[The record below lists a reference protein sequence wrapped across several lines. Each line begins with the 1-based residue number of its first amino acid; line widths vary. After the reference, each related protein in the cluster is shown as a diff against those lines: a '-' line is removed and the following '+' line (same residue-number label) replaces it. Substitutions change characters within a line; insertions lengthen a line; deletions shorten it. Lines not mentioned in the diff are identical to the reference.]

1 MHLISLAEKCNT
13 GHRREAT
20 NLVCIYWFW
29 RQLSSADESEQD
41 REVTKASKRHQP
53 SCRDRCDS
61 VEQMQTQVGKRSS
74 CIEMPPSHDIC
85 RDNKEI
91 LRLPQSAVEW
101 QIVFFLIKHKGEKH
115 NTWHYV
121 WYLYLNFRAKL
132 SVLSDCSRW
141 CSWVTQEWV
150 RPPSSSATARDTQTR
165 K

>member
-1 MHLISLAEKCNT
+1 MHLISLAEKCET
-13 GHRREAT
+13 GHRRNAT
-20 NLVCIYWFW
+20 NLVCIYWFR

-41 REVTKASKRHQP
+41 REVTNASKRHQP

-74 CIEMPPSHDIC
+74 CIEMPPSHE
-85 RDNKEI
+85 EI
-91 LRLPQSAVEW
+91 LRLPQSAEEW
-101 QIVFFLIKHKGEKH
+101 QIVFFFFMKRKDEKHK
-115 NTWHYV
+115 TWHYI

-150 RPPSSSATARDTQTR
+150 RPPSSSATARGTQTR